1 VIRMDRQT
9 RKKLY
14 SLQANLCRILADP
27 VRLEIIDLLADG
39 ERTVGELT
47 AELGIRQANVSQHL
61 MTMRE
66 RGVLVARRSGLNVI
80 YRLKHPKLTQACAI
94 VREILAEELGENQTL
109 FAGLEQV
116 EAIRKHSN

>member
-1 VIRMDRQT
+1 MDRQT

-47 AELGIRQANVSQHL
+47 ASLDIRQANVSQHL
-61 MTMRE
+61 MSMRE

-94 VREILAEELGENQTL
+94 VREILAEEL
-109 FAGLEQV
+109 
-116 EAIRKHSN
+116 